1 LTILLIVEMIF
12 VIKITISTKENQM
25 LKIAKIAAVTLAAF
39 VMVGCST
46 TNSIPYKA
54 STSNVITI
62 QNTLK
67 ASNTKVTLGTFS
79 MGSGVTEELLCRLMG
94 PVKVAPGKT
103 LSAYIK
109 EAFQEELFLA
119 QAYDTNASVK
129 IEGQIEK
136 LAFSSV
142 SPANWEISM
151 RVSSNKSPGYTVAV
165 KYNYDTSFDAISA
178 CRNVADAFAP
188 AVQELLRQVVSNP
201 QFTQLVK

>member
-1 LTILLIVEMIF
+1 
-12 VIKITISTKENQM
+12 M
-25 LKIAKIAAVTLAAF
+25 LKISKISAITFAVF
-39 VMVGCST
+39 VIVGCST

-67 ASNTKVTLGTFS
+67 ASNTKVTLGAFS
-79 MGSGVTEELLCRLMG
+79 LSNGVEEELMCRLMG

-103 LSAYIK
+103 MSTFIK

-119 QAYDTNASVK
+119 QAYDTNAPVK
-129 IEGQIEK
+129 IGGQIEK
-136 LAFSSV
+136 MSFSSV

-165 KYNYDTSFDAISA
+165 KYNYDTSFDAWSA
-178 CRNVADAFAP
+178 CKNVADAFAP

-201 QFTQLVK
+201 QFIQLVK

>member
-1 LTILLIVEMIF
+1 MKRTVKIGA
-12 VIKITISTKENQM
+12 ITI
-25 LKIAKIAAVTLAAF
+25 AAL

-54 STSNVITI
+54 STNNVITI

-79 MGSGVTEELLCRLMG
+79 MASGVTEELLCRLMG
-94 PVKVAPGKT
+94 PVKVSPGKT
-103 LSAYIK
+103 MSTFIK

-119 QAYDTNASVK
+119 QAYDTNAPVK
-129 IEGQIEK
+129 IDGKIEK
-136 LAFSSV
+136 MSFSSV

-151 RVSSNKSPGYTVAV
+151 RVSSNKSPGYAVAV
-165 KYNYDTSFDAISA
+165 KYNYDTSFDAMSA
-178 CRNVADAFAP
+178 CRNVADAFSP

-201 QFTQLVK
+201 QFNQLVK

>member
-1 LTILLIVEMIF
+1 
-12 VIKITISTKENQM
+12 M
-25 LKIAKIAAVTLAAF
+25 LKVAKISAILIAAL

-54 STSNVITI
+54 STTNVITI

-67 ASNTKVTLGTFS
+67 ASNSKVTLGTFS
-79 MGSGVTEELLCRLMG
+79 MASGVTEELMCRLLG
-94 PVKVAPGKT
+94 PVKVSPGKT
-103 LSAYIK
+103 LTTFIK

-119 QAYDTNASVK
+119 QAYDTNAPVK

-136 LAFSSV
+136 LSFSSV

-151 RVSSNKSPGYTVAV
+151 RVTSNKSPGYTVAV
-165 KYNYDTSFDAISA
+165 KYNYNTSFDAFSA

-201 QFTQLVK
+201 QFTQLTK

>member
-1 LTILLIVEMIF
+1 MRDTLKVASVIATVALL
-12 VIKITISTKENQM
+12 
-25 LKIAKIAAVTLAAF
+25 A
-39 VMVGCST
+39 GCST

-54 STSNVITI
+54 STNNVITL

-79 MGSGVTEELLCRLMG
+79 MANGVTEELLCRLMG

-103 LSAYIK
+103 MSTFIK

-119 QAYDTNASVK
+119 QAYDTNAPVK

-136 LAFSSV
+136 ITFSSV
-142 SPANWEISM
+142 SPANWEVSM

-165 KYNYDTSFDAISA
+165 KYNYDTSFDAWSA
-178 CRNVADAFAP
+178 CKNVADAFAP

>member
-1 LTILLIVEMIF
+1 MTNLIKTGLIV
-12 VIKITISTKENQM
+12 
-25 LKIAKIAAVTLAAF
+25 AASVLF
-39 VMVGCST
+39 VGCST

-62 QNTLK
+62 QNALK
-67 ASNTKVTLGTFS
+67 ADNTKVTLGTFS
-79 MGSGVTEELLCRLMG
+79 MANGVTEELTCRLLG

-103 LSAYIK
+103 MSTFIK

-119 QAYDTNASVK
+119 QAYDTNAPVT
-129 IEGQIEK
+129 IEGRIEK

-142 SPANWEISM
+142 SPANWEIAM
-151 RVSSNKSPGYTVAV
+151 RVSSNKSPGFTVAV

-178 CRNVADAFAP
+178 CKNVADAFSP

-201 QFTQLVK
+201 QFMQLVK

>member
-1 LTILLIVEMIF
+1 MRNTLKVAIVIATVALL
-12 VIKITISTKENQM
+12 
-25 LKIAKIAAVTLAAF
+25 A
-39 VMVGCST
+39 GCST

-119 QAYDTNASVK
+119 QAYDTNASVTF
-129 IEGQIEK
+129 EGRIEK

-188 AVQELLRQVVSNP
+188 AVQELLRQVVTNP
-201 QFTQLVK
+201 QFSQLVK